1 MKFRKKFQIVA
12 ITSFAVLVVL
22 LSGIF
27 GWRIFHPRFSLPKDV
42 INTPIEAPLQR
53 KLAAWT
59 TDQGWIQTDAG
70 LRNLNK
76 QSAVGDHLERIR
88 SGLFPNVEFFS
99 VRLRS
104 SHALFL
110 RGVSA
115 PFENLVI
122 AVDGKSGRTWSFHS
136 GEIEKEVIP
145 FLRELDV
152 PIHNEKDALTLW
164 QLCSCLH
171 PVPLTEC
178 EVHHTSESRWCV
190 IPKDPGAISLPGLCF
205 DLDPEHYARSI
216 QVLPKGR

>member
-88 SGLFPNVEFFS
+88 S
-99 VRLRS
+99 
-104 SHALFL
+104 
-110 RGVSA
+110 
-115 PFENLVI
+115 
-122 AVDGKSGRTWSFHS
+122 
-136 GEIEKEVIP
+136 
-145 FLRELDV
+145 
-152 PIHNEKDALTLW
+152 
-164 QLCSCLH
+164 
-171 PVPLTEC
+171 
-178 EVHHTSESRWCV
+178 
-190 IPKDPGAISLPGLCF
+190 
-205 DLDPEHYARSI
+205 
-216 QVLPKGR
+216 